1 VSAFVSLLPRVEPA
15 GSSTWRSWTDTDVV
29 DVGHAAFAT
38 RTYLEQRDVRR
49 YLARMSDEMRLSA
62 AADVGS
68 GYGRLSPVLRE
79 VCPLVVGIERE
90 PGLVEQAQALWPT
103 IEFRQT
109 PSLSRLPAEARSFD
123 MALTFTVLQHLVD
136 SVLLEVVGELKRILR
151 HPGFLL
157 LCEETDER
165 PVSGDLT
172 DPSLTCTV
180 GRSVVRYQELLAP
193 MELIE
198 TSPRQIE
205 PTYERPNVGTYM
217 LFRTW

>member
-1 VSAFVSLLPRVEPA
+1 VSLLSRLSRVEPA
-15 GSSTWRSWTDTDVV
+15 VPARWQSWTDTDVV
-29 DVGHAAFAT
+29 DVGPGAFAA

-49 YLARMSDEMRLSA
+49 YLSRITDEQRLSA
-62 AADVGS
+62 AADVGC
-68 GYGRLSPVLRE
+68 GYGRLSPVLSE
-79 VCPLVVGIERE
+79 VCPSVVGIERE
-90 PGLVEQAQALWPT
+90 PGLVEQAQALWPS

-109 PSLSRLPAEARSFD
+109 PSLSRLPAEAKSFD

-136 SVLLEVVGELKRILR
+136 SVLLQVVAELKRIIR

-165 PVSGDLT
+165 HVSGELT

-180 GRSVVRYQELLAP
+180 GRSVFRYQELLAP